1 MDYSKRF
8 LKKEFIIKEKPLISV
23 VTVVYNG
30 AAYLE
35 QAIQSVLNQDYE
47 NIEYIII
54 DGGST
59 DGSVDIIRKY
69 GDKIA
74 YWVSEP
80 DQGIFHA
87 MNKGI
92 KKATGDYIGILNAD
106 DWYEPGIIRKVA
118 AEARKAEMLAE
129 ITERYGREVIYCD
142 YYLYDEE
149 LSADNKVKR
158 FSTREYWKGM
168 SILHQ
173 SMFVNRQIYERFG
186 EYNLAYRLAA
196 DYDFLLRIV
205 AEGVGFV
212 KIEAH
217 GVNFRRGGESTM
229 RMRES
234 IREASKINRQYF
246 GFFSEKHFSF
256 ILNNHIPS
264 VLGSFKLVSYKYL
277 GRDKTARLRKLW
289 KCLKRT

>member
-1 MDYSKRF
+1 
-8 LKKEFIIKEKPLISV
+8 V

-30 AAYLE
+30 AQHLE
-35 QAIQSVLNQDYE
+35 QAIQSVINQDYE

-59 DGSVDIIRKY
+59 DGAVDIIRKY
-69 GDKIA
+69 GEKIA

-118 AEARKAEMLAE
+118 AEARKAKILAE
-129 ITERYGREVIYCD
+129 IMGWSGWDVLYCD
-142 YYLYDEE
+142 YYHYDEE
-149 LSADNKVKR
+149 LSETGKVKR

-186 EYNLAYRLAA
+186 KYNLAYRLAA

-205 AEGVGFV
+205 AEGVEFV
-212 KIEAH
+212 KIETH
-217 GVNFRRGGESTM
+217 GLNFRRGGESTM

-264 VLGSFKLVSYKYL
+264 VLGSLKLISYKCL
-277 GRDKTARLRKLW
+277 GRGKTARLRKLW
-289 KCLKRT
+289 KSIKRT

>member
-1 MDYSKRF
+1 MM
-8 LKKEFIIKEKPLISV
+8 KEKPLISI

-30 AAYLE
+30 AQHLE
-35 QAIQSVLNQDYE
+35 QAIQSVINQDYE

-54 DGGST
+54 DGGSI

-69 GDKIA
+69 GEKIA

-92 KKATGDYIGILNAD
+92 KKAAGDFIGILNAD
-106 DWYEPGIIRKVA
+106 DWYEPGIITQVA
-118 AEARKAEMLAE
+118 NAAADKS
-129 ITERYGREVIYCD
+129 GHVVFYCD
-142 YYLYDEE
+142 YYHYDEE
-149 LSADNKVKR
+149 LSVDSKVKR
-158 FSTREYWKGM
+158 FSTMEYWKGM
-168 SILHQ
+168 SVSHQ
-173 SMFVNRQIYERFG
+173 SMFIDRRVYEKLG
-186 EYNLAYRLAA
+186 DYNLEYRLAA
-196 DYDFLLRIV
+196 DYDFLLRMV
-205 AEGVGFV
+205 NDGVDFV
-212 KIEAH
+212 KIETH

-229 RMRES
+229 RMRKS
-234 IREASKINRQYF
+234 IREASQINRQYF

-264 VLGSFKLVSYKYL
+264 VLGSLKLASYKYL

-289 KCLKRT
+289 KSIKRT

>member
-1 MDYSKRF
+1 M
-8 LKKEFIIKEKPLISV
+8 KEKPLISV

-30 AAYLE
+30 SQHLE
-35 QAIQSVLNQDYE
+35 QAVQSVINQDYE

-92 KKATGDYIGILNAD
+92 KKATGDFIGILNAD
-106 DWYEPGIIRKVA
+106 DWYEPGIITQVA
-118 AEARKAEMLAE
+118 KAAADKSEQVVF
-129 ITERYGREVIYCD
+129 YFD
-142 YYLYDEE
+142 YYHYDEE
-149 LSADNKVKR
+149 LSVDSKVKR

-173 SMFVNRQIYERFG
+173 AMFIDRRVYERFG
-186 EYNLAYRLAA
+186 QYDLTYRLAA
-196 DYDFLLRIV
+196 DYEFLLRMV
-205 AEGVGFV
+205 AEGVEFV
-212 KIEAH
+212 KIETH
-217 GVNFRRGGESTM
+217 GVTFRRGGESTM

-234 IREASKINRQYF
+234 IREASRINRQYF

-264 VLGSFKLVSYKYL
+264 VLGSLKLMSYKCL
-277 GRDKTARLRKLW
+277 GREKTARLRKLW
-289 KCLKRT
+289 KRIKRT